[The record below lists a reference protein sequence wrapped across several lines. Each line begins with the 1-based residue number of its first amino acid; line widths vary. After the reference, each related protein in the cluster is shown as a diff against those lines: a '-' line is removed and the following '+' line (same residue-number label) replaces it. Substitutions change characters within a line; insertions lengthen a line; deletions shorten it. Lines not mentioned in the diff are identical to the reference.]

1 MHNQKKT
8 HWNTPVP
15 IELNNKVEQAVNE
28 GNHITKSEF
37 IREAVRKQLK
47 EQDWRPVQVKQNGAE
62 QSLMNCFKDR

>member
-1 MHNQKKT
+1 MFCGHNVDMETDMNNQKRT

-15 IELNNKVEQAVNE
+15 VELNNKVEQAVIA

-47 EQDWRPVQVKQNGAE
+47 EQDGI
-62 QSLMNCFKDR
+62 L